1 MEAPWGIG
9 GWQFLGLYSIAVSV
23 AVALAILVV
32 VGKQRS
38 VDRLPADVQQLGHW
52 ELAMLAG
59 GPSRVEEVA
68 IGVLMATGRVHVG
81 HDGVLR
87 QRPGAQA
94 ADPVEQWALWA
105 VGHGHRLHGRKADG
119 SGSLGF
125 AATPLRRALAADL
138 ARRGH
143 LLPGGRDTLGYKAH
157 WLVGA
162 LVLIGVARLFTELDW
177 EWRVELTLMALA
189 VATAAWIGLVTMLRT
204 RVQRPTERGERA
216 VAAVRDRVRRVPDLW
231 AESAWLPAAI
241 AVDGF
246 PAYPDLAVA
255 EVLVANTRHI

>member
-1 MEAPWGIG
+1 MDAPWGIG
-9 GWQFLGLYSIAVSV
+9 GWQFLGLYSIALSL
-23 AVALAILVV
+23 AVALVILVV

-38 VDRLPADVQQLGHW
+38 VDKLPADVQRLGHW
-52 ELAMLAG
+52 ELALLAG

-68 IGVLMATGRVHVG
+68 IGVLVATGRVRVDH
-81 HDGVLR
+81 HGVLR
-87 QRPGAQA
+87 QQPGAQA

-105 VGHGHRLHGRKADG
+105 IGHGHRLHGRKADG

-125 AATPLRRALAADL
+125 ATTSLRRDLAADL

-143 LLPGGRDTLGYKAH
+143 LLLGGRETPGYNAH

-162 LVLIGVARLFTELDW
+162 LVVVGTARLITELDW
-177 EWRVELTLMALA
+177 QWRVELTLMALT
-189 VATAAWIGLVTMLRT
+189 VAAAAWGALVAMLRT
-204 RVQRPTERGERA
+204 RAPRPTERGERG

-255 EVLVANTRHI
+255 EVLVVNTRHI